1 MKNWKTTLAGL
12 LAALPIA
19 YDALLTAY
27 NAGAFTNKTGGQ
39 LIVAIAIALFAR
51 YAKDH
56 NVSGTAKDVQA
67 DDLIGNHPKDR

>member
-27 NAGAFTNKTGGQ
+27 NAGVPINP
-39 LIVAIAIALFAR
+39 I
-51 YAKDH
+51 
-56 NVSGTAKDVQA
+56 
-67 DDLIGNHPKDR
+67 NHCYH